1 MLKINIPQSSALITR
16 DMFEEYSLPLP
27 PNGTDAEVNEDVILL
42 FDDEQQAVTYLDELE
57 DYADDV
63 DDESPEKDILNAL
76 ITAIADDSFV
86 QTYLEEEE

>member
-1 MLKINIPQSSALITR
+1 
-16 DMFEEYSLPLP
+16 MFDEYSIPKP
-27 PNGTDAEVNEDVILL
+27 PNGTDTEVNEDVILL

-76 ITAIADDSFV
+76 ITAISDDSFV
-86 QTYLEEEE
+86 QTYIEEEE